1 MAHDGTGRAG
11 GECGRVA
18 GRQTGVALRQVVC
31 ILEHMNSTGHSHSF
45 VIGFLIWLMSIVLSG
60 CATTGRQLVQEE
72 RSGILTMGARGAHCC
87 ATTREAPRQTAL
99 AKTAVRFVGQS
110 RIQVGGRSYA
120 PDCSGF
126 VRGVYATQRVD
137 LYGGLEELDGGNGV
151 GRIFAHVVQHGRIHY
166 GPIVHPG
173 DLVFFHNTWDFN
185 RDGLPN
191 DPLTHVGVVEKVDF
205 DGTVV
210 FVSSVS
216 AGIKRYRMNLKHPD
230 THKTADGRV
239 LNDFLR
245 RKHMSDTQ
253 GTYYLAG
260 RLFAAF
266 GTLTH

>member
-1 MAHDGTGRAG
+1 MSSTDHSYSFMIGLLLLLIS
-11 GECGRVA
+11 
-18 GRQTGVALRQVVC
+18 GV
-31 ILEHMNSTGHSHSF
+31 F
-45 VIGFLIWLMSIVLSG
+45 SG
-60 CATTGRQLVQEE
+60 CATTGRQPVQDE
-72 RSGILTMGARGAHCC
+72 RSEIPILGNRGAHCC
-87 ATTREAPRQTAL
+87 AMAKGIPRQTAL

-110 RIQVGGRSYA
+110 RIQVGGRNYT

-126 VRGVYATQRVD
+126 VRGVYATERVD
-137 LYGGLEELDGGNGV
+137 LYGGLGELNGGNGV
-151 GRIFAHVVQHGRIHY
+151 GRIFTHVVEHGRIHY
-166 GPIVHPG
+166 GPTVHPG

-191 DPLTHVGVVEKVDF
+191 DPLTHVGVVEKVDL

-245 RKHMSDTQ
+245 RKHMSDTR

>member
-1 MAHDGTGRAG
+1 MIS
-11 GECGRVA
+11 
-18 GRQTGVALRQVVC
+18 L
-31 ILEHMNSTGHSHSF
+31 L
-45 VIGFLIWLMSIVLSG
+45 VLLVSGMFAG
-60 CATTGRQLVQEE
+60 CAATGRQSVKDEK
-72 RSGILTMGARGAHCC
+72 SMIPTMGARGAHCC
-87 ATTREAPRQTAL
+87 AMAKGIPRQTAL

-110 RIQVGGRSYA
+110 RVQVDGRNYA

-126 VRGVYATQRVD
+126 VRGVYASPRVD
-137 LYGGLEELDGGNGV
+137 LYGGLGELDGGNGV
-151 GRIFAHVVQHGRIHY
+151 GRIFTHVVEHGRIHY
-166 GPIVHPG
+166 GPTVHPG

-191 DPLTHVGVVEKVDF
+191 DPLTHVGVVEKVDL

-230 THKTADGRV
+230 TYKTPDGRI

-245 RKHMSDTQ
+245 RKHMGDAR

>member
-1 MAHDGTGRAG
+1 MSSAG
-11 GECGRVA
+11 Y
-18 GRQTGVALRQVVC
+18 
-31 ILEHMNSTGHSHSF
+31 SHSF
-45 VIGFLIWLMSIVLSG
+45 MIGLLVLLISAVFSG
-60 CATTGRQLVQEE
+60 CAMTGRQPGLDEG
-72 RSGILTMGARGAHCC
+72 SMISTMGMRGTHCC
-87 ATTREAPRQTAL
+87 AMAKGIPKQVEL

-110 RIQVGGRSYA
+110 RIQVGGRNYT

-137 LYGGLEELDGGNGV
+137 LYDGLGDLDGGNGV
-151 GRIFAHVVQHGRIHY
+151 GRIFTHVVQHGRIHY
-166 GPIVHPG
+166 GPAVHPG
-173 DLVFFHNTWDFN
+173 DLIFFHNTWDFN

-191 DPLTHVGVVEKVDF
+191 DPLTHVGVVEKVDL

-245 RKHMSDTQ
+245 RKHMSDTR

>member
-1 MAHDGTGRAG
+1 MVLL
-11 GECGRVA
+11 VA
-18 GRQTGVALRQVVC
+18 GTFG
-31 ILEHMNSTGHSHSF
+31 
-45 VIGFLIWLMSIVLSG
+45 G
-60 CATTGRQLVQEE
+60 CAATGRQPLADQG
-72 RSGILTMGARGAHCC
+72 SMIPTMGTRGAHCC
-87 ATTREAPRQTAL
+87 AMERGVPRQMAL

-110 RIQVGGRSYA
+110 RIQVGGRNYT

-126 VRGVYATQRVD
+126 VRGVYASQLVD
-137 LYGGLEELDGGNGV
+137 LYGGLGELDGGNGV
-151 GRIFAHVVQHGRIHY
+151 GRIFTHVVEHGRIHY
-166 GPIVHPG
+166 GPTVHPG

-191 DPLTHVGVVEKVDF
+191 DPLTHVGVVEKVDL

-216 AGIKRYRMNLKHPD
+216 AGIERYRMNLKHPD
-230 THKTADGRV
+230 THKALDGRV

-245 RKHMSDTQ
+245 RKHVGDAR

-266 GTLTH
+266 GTLAH

>member
-1 MAHDGTGRAG
+1 MSSA
-11 GECGRVA
+11 
-18 GRQTGVALRQVVC
+18 
-31 ILEHMNSTGHSHSF
+31 SHSHSF
-45 VIGFLIWLMSIVLSG
+45 VIGFLVLLVSDALSG
-60 CATTGRQLVQEE
+60 CATTGRQPVQEE
-72 RSGILTMGARGAHCC
+72 RSVIPTMGARGAHCC
-87 ATTREAPRQTAL
+87 AMAKGIPRQTAL

-110 RIQVGGRSYA
+110 RVQVDGRNYA

-126 VRGVYATQRVD
+126 VRSVYASQRVD
-137 LYGGLEELDGGNGV
+137 LYGGLGELDGGNGV
-151 GRIFAHVVQHGRIHY
+151 GRIFTHVVEHGRIHY
-166 GPIVHPG
+166 GPTVHPG

>member
-1 MAHDGTGRAG
+1 MLSSADY
-11 GECGRVA
+11 
-18 GRQTGVALRQVVC
+18 
-31 ILEHMNSTGHSHSF
+31 GHSLII
-45 VIGFLIWLMSIVLSG
+45 IGLPVLLVSGMLFG
-60 CATTGRQLVQEE
+60 CATAGRHSVQGEK
-72 RSGILTMGARGAHCC
+72 SVIPTMSTRGAHCC
-87 ATTREAPRQTAL
+87 AMAKAVPRQTAL

-110 RIQVGGRSYA
+110 RIVVGGRNYT

-126 VRGVYATQRVD
+126 VRGVYATQHVD
-137 LYGGLEELDGGNGV
+137 LYDGLGELDGGNGV
-151 GRIFAHVVQHGRIHY
+151 GRIFTHVVEHGRIHY
-166 GPIVHPG
+166 GPTVHPG

-191 DPLTHVGVVEKVDF
+191 DPLTHVGVVEKVDL

-230 THKTADGRV
+230 THKTEDGRV

-245 RKHMSDTQ
+245 RKHVGDTR
-253 GTYYLAG
+253 GTYYLTG

-266 GTLTH
+266 GTLAH

>member
-1 MAHDGTGRAG
+1 MVLL
-11 GECGRVA
+11 VA
-18 GRQTGVALRQVVC
+18 
-31 ILEHMNSTGHSHSF
+31 STLG
-45 VIGFLIWLMSIVLSG
+45 G
-60 CATTGRQLVQEE
+60 CAATGRQPLQDE
-72 RSGILTMGARGAHCC
+72 RSVIPSMGTRGAHCC
-87 ATTREAPRQTAL
+87 AMEKGVPRQTAL

-110 RIQVGGRSYA
+110 RIQVGGRNYT

-126 VRGVYATQRVD
+126 VRGVYASQRVD
-137 LYGGLEELDGGNGV
+137 LYDGLGELDGGNGV
-151 GRIFAHVVQHGRIHY
+151 GRIFTHVVEHGRIHY
-166 GPIVHPG
+166 GPTVHPG

-191 DPLTHVGVVEKVDF
+191 DPLTHVGVVEKVDL

-216 AGIKRYRMNLKHPD
+216 AGIERYRMNLKHPD
-230 THKTADGRV
+230 THKAPDGRV

-245 RKHMSDTQ
+245 RKHVSDAR

-266 GTLTH
+266 GTLAH

>member
-1 MAHDGTGRAG
+1 MLTVMNLAHYNIHPLSVSLLVVL
-11 GECGRVA
+11 VA
-18 GRQTGVALRQVVC
+18 GSLY
-31 ILEHMNSTGHSHSF
+31 
-45 VIGFLIWLMSIVLSG
+45 G
-60 CATTGRQLVQEE
+60 CATAGKQVAQEPATE
-72 RSGILTMGARGAHCC
+72 ILSMGTRGAHCC
-87 ATTREAPRQTAL
+87 AMAMGVPRQGEL

-137 LYGGLEELDGGNGV
+137 LYGGLGELDGGNGV
-151 GRIFAHVVQHGRIHY
+151 GRIFTHVLEHGRIHY
-166 GPIVHPG
+166 GPTVHPG

-191 DPLTHVGVVEKVDF
+191 DPLTHVGVVEKVDL

-216 AGIKRYRMNLKHPD
+216 AGIERYRMNLKHPN
-230 THKTADGRV
+230 THKAADGRI

-245 RKHMSDTQ
+245 RKSAGDAS
-253 GTYYLAG
+253 GTFYLAG

>member
-1 MAHDGTGRAG
+1 MGSADDR
-11 GECGRVA
+11 
-18 GRQTGVALRQVVC
+18 
-31 ILEHMNSTGHSHSF
+31 HSF
-45 VIGFLIWLMSIVLSG
+45 TIGILALLISGTLSG
-60 CATTGRQLVQEE
+60 CVTTGRQLPQDQSSV
-72 RSGILTMGARGAHCC
+72 IPTMGTRGAHCC
-87 ATTREAPRQTAL
+87 AMAKGIPRQTEL
-99 AKTAVRFVGQS
+99 VKTAVKFVGQS
-110 RIQVGGRSYA
+110 RIQVGGRNYT

-126 VRGVYATQRVD
+126 VRGVYASQRVD
-137 LYGGLEELDGGNGV
+137 LYGGLGELDGGNGV
-151 GRIFAHVVQHGRIHY
+151 GRIFTHVVEHGRIHY
-166 GPIVHPG
+166 GPTVNPG

-191 DPLTHVGVVEKVDF
+191 DPLTHVGVVEKVDH

-216 AGIKRYRMNLKHPD
+216 AGIERYRMNLKHPD

-245 RKHMSDTQ
+245 RKHVGDSR

-266 GTLTH
+266 GTLAH